1 MKRKIIT
8 VLCLMG
14 LISVALPGCSDT
26 GQDQNTLSD
35 MENDQPL
42 ENATGMSSV
51 ISIEDAYYY
60 DILED
65 SEGNLLAVTD
75 NDIIGEN
82 TGQPVIAWESSD
94 KGETWK
100 ELICQPETVPQD
112 SMFLSGVIREG
123 KDGAEV
129 FAVFEDHAEDVEE
142 GGGSHLLRI
151 TEAGYEELKTGEE
164 FQETGLIW
172 DITFV
177 NDHVLALGGSEQCA
191 FYDIEKQ
198 EVLKSLSVDPMAVG
212 FLPMEG
218 QFVVYG
224 TELVS
229 CLDAETLEEEEPEEG
244 LELFVAD
251 MFEKNNSEVISPMCS
266 YGDAVISATADGIY
280 EYRDGKTV
288 RSLTIPDTAN
298 GGKAFNVMFPMCKG
312 KDNTYYVAGMP
323 VRGTELLRIEEDK
336 DAEGGDGTFSIYS
349 LDENPDVSQMAM
361 LFQQEHPE
369 LDVEVRVGLEDEAAL
384 TRTDAIRQLNT
395 ELLAGEGPD
404 IIFMDGLPVNKY
416 TDMELLLPLELERAE
431 EKYLDNIIETYQKN
445 DTLYAVPSGFWLYG
459 LQEKPGSGSDPA
471 SPQEVGQWM
480 LANAGESGMDG
491 YLYTE
496 GYNTYSQY
504 VQFLYEVYA
513 GQMVAGEEA
522 DRNTLEEYFGFCK
535 ELSDATGQHI
545 LGEEYIAY
553 SNFDGSIE
561 IHANEK
567 VNASAGLI
575 LDAGDMATMMTQSRE
590 NEAAYVLYP
599 MYRPRNIIAI
609 NASTEQEET
618 AQEFVASAL
627 EDSSQKLHSNTT
639 FPVTTESFRAALGG
653 EGKDPL
659 PDGTMIQVLLDEE
672 VFSIYCPM
680 ADEVSSLEQEIQDM
694 DLVYNDDAIL
704 RDMVMEALDSY
715 LSGNTTFDDAVSSA
729 ENKINLYLGE

>member
-1 MKRKIIT
+1 MKKKIIT

-14 LISVALPGCSDT
+14 LVTAALPGCGDA
-26 GQDQNTLSD
+26 GQDQDTLSE

-51 ISIEDAYYY
+51 ISIDGAFYY

-65 SEGNLLAVTD
+65 SEGKLLAVTD
-75 NDIIGEN
+75 NYIIGEN
-82 TGQPVIAWESSD
+82 TGQPVIVWESSD

-100 ELICQPETVPQD
+100 ELICQPETVSQD
-112 SMFLSGVIREG
+112 SMLRSGAIREG

-129 FAVFEDHAEDVEE
+129 FAVFEDQADDMEE
-142 GGGSHLLRI
+142 GGGSHFLRI
-151 TEAGYEELKTGEE
+151 TETGYEELKTGEE
-164 FQETGLIW
+164 FQETGLICE
-172 DITFV
+172 IAFV
-177 NDHVLALGGSEQCA
+177 NDHVLALGGSEQCV

-198 EVLKSLSVDPMAVG
+198 EVFKSLSYDYMSSG
-212 FLPMEG
+212 FLPMEE

-229 CLDAETLEEEEPEEG
+229 CLDAETLEEEEPEKG

-251 MFEKNNSEVISPMCS
+251 MFEKNNSEVFSPMCS
-266 YGDAVISATADGIY
+266 YGDTVISATADGIY
-280 EYRDGKTV
+280 EYRDGNTV

-298 GGKAFNVMFPMCKG
+298 SGKPFNAMFPMCKG

-323 VRGTELLRIEEDK
+323 VQGTELLRIEEDK

-349 LDENPDVSQMAM
+349 LDENPDISQMAM

-431 EKYLDNIIETYQKN
+431 GKYLDSIIETYQKN

-459 LQEKPGSGSDPA
+459 LQEKPGSGSDLA

-496 GYNTYSQY
+496 EYNAYSQY

-513 GQMVAGEEA
+513 GQMVTGEEA
-522 DRNTLEEYFGFCK
+522 DRDTLEEYFRFCK
-535 ELSDATGQHI
+535 ELSEITGQHT
-545 LGEEYIAY
+545 LEEEYIAY

-590 NEAAYVLYP
+590 NEAAYILYP

-609 NASTEQEET
+609 NASTEQAEM
-618 AQEFVASAL
+618 AQEFVVHAL
-627 EDSSQKLHSNTT
+627 EDSSQKLHSNIT
-639 FPVTTESFRAALGG
+639 FPVTTENFRAALGG
-653 EGKDPL
+653 EGKDSN
-659 PDGTMIQVLLDEE
+659 PDGSMMQVLLDEE
-672 VFSIYCPM
+672 VFSIYCPT

-715 LSGNTTFDDAVSSA
+715 LSGSTTFDDAVSAA